1 MHADLLLT
9 PVSRAGIWPLCFIRT
24 DRPGSSGA
32 GRRANLPPVVRVCGD
47 SPVARR
53 RARRRGPN
61 GRQGFAPSSVRP
73 CSLPLYIIS
82 REAAKPRRFVR
93 APATPLRELL
103 REARSPPCAENS
115 REAAKHA
122 KLGHGWRQFP
132 SRLRALRVR
141 LDHPPVLKTHAKPRS
156 TRSLVMGGG
165 SSLRVFALFA

>member
-73 CSLPLYIIS
+73 CSLPLCIIS
-82 REAAKPRRFVR
+82 REAAKR
-93 APATPLRELL
+93 A
-103 REARSPPCAENS
+103 
-115 REAAKHA
+115 KF
-122 KLGHGWRQFP
+122 GHGWRQSP
-132 SRLRALRVR
+132 SRLRVLRVR
-141 LDHPPVLKTHAKPRS
+141 PAITPTHPQGKVKCS
-156 TRSLVMGGG
+156 TTGG
-165 SSLRVFALFA
+165 SVLHPYGANGAPAHPDNRNVQVASGRTKPLERGNREIRNPRLLL